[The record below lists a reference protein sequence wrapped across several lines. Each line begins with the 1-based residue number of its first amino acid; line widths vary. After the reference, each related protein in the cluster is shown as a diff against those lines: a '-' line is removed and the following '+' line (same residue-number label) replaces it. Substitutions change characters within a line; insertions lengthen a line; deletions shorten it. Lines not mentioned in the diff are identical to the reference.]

1 MEQTFTYIPQNVCS
15 RKLVIHYD
23 GDAVLG
29 IDVVG
34 GCHGNLQGISALVKG
49 MKVDEVISR
58 LKGIECRGSRTQRT
72 SCPDQIALALE
83 ALKASKDHGEI

>member
-1 MEQTFTYIPQNVCS
+1 MEKTFTYIPQNVCS
-15 RKLVIHYD
+15 RELVIHYD
-23 GDAVLG
+23 GDTVLG
-29 IDVVG
+29 IDVVR

-49 MKVDEVISR
+49 MKIDEVISR

-83 ALKASKDHGEI
+83 ALKSSERGR